1 MKKRKITVS
10 INTTYKYI
18 QLWNGIFNLTDKEL
32 SILSAFID
40 VNILNKDINM
50 CSVINKKS
58 VAETI
63 KIKDYNTLNNYIKR
77 FKDKGAMKVVNN
89 NYSLN
94 PFLNPDTD
102 VVRLW
107 RTKIRHHRVC
117 SGWSS
122 RSLKS

>member
-1 MKKRKITVS
+1 MKKRKITVR
-10 INTTYKYI
+10 
-18 QLWNGIFNLTDKEL
+18 EL

-102 VVRLW
+102 VVEI
-107 RTKIRHHRVC
+107 TIK
-117 SGWSS
+117 
-122 RSLKS
+122 K

>member
-63 KIKDYNTLNNYIKR
+63 KIKDNTLNNYIKR

-102 VVRLW
+102 VVEI
-107 RTKIRHHRVC
+107 TIK
-117 SGWSS
+117 
-122 RSLKS
+122 K